1 MILDATGKLAAAL
14 DLTGSTSTLAAPLMG
29 STYMDEVVIEDW
41 GMGNT
46 IVCHARINTV
56 LAASSSGG
64 TTQLVLC
71 FGSTSA
77 KVTTGGTPDL
87 VVPISKVILQANYAT
102 DGAAN
107 TTYDIKL
114 PRGTGYRYI
123 GIGAA
128 IITNAL
134 TTGKLDAWL
143 LNEAVQDNK
152 SYPGAFTVK

>member
-1 MILDATGKLAAAL
+1 MILDITGRLANAL
-14 DLTGSTSTLAAPLMG
+14 DLTGSTSTLTAPLMG
-29 STYMDEVVIEDW
+29 STYMDEVVTEDW
-41 GMGNT
+41 GQGST

-64 TTQLVLC
+64 TAQLVLC

-77 KVTTGGTPDL
+77 KVTTSGTPDL
-87 VVPISKVILQANYAT
+87 VVPISKVIAQANYAT

-114 PRGTGYRYI
+114 PRGLGYRYI
-123 GIGAA
+123 GIG
-128 IITNAL
+128 IVVITNAL

-152 SYPGAFTVK
+152 SYAGGFSVK